1 MNSLELANE
10 ISKLLRKQSLTE
22 AEKKQLRKMER
33 QLQKLEPTLF

>member
-22 AEKKQLRKMER
+22 AEEEQLRKMER